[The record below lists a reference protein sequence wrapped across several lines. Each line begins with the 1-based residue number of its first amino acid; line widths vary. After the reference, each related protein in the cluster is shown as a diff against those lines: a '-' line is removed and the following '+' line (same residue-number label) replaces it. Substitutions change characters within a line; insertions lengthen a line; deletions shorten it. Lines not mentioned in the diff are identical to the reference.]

1 MIRVELFGLGLGL
14 GHSVFHHLA
23 RWAWRRSVSGQRES
37 GFHVISLRRKLSED
51 VSDWVQKAVTC
62 YRGGNGENW
71 GDVKFAR
78 FAAF

>member
-1 MIRVELFGLGLGL
+1 MPHE
-14 GHSVFHHLA
+14 
-23 RWAWRRSVSGQRES
+23 RRSLYQ
-37 GFHVISLRRKLSED
+37 FHVISLRRQLSED
-51 VSDWVQKAVTC
+51 VSDWAQKTVTC